1 MVKQFKPLH
10 IILTN
15 VTILYATD
23 QLLTDDGGIYGN
35 CRKFPVQR
43 LGLIRGLFSD
53 KAELQRV
60 TNLVRQVTERSGQ
73 GDTIHSIAAE
83 LGVSEQYVKDIL
95 ICVQS
100 FPEDNAEAVAH
111 LMLD

>member
-1 MVKQFKPLH
+1 MATAENSLSKDWDLSKDYYQETFPSEELH
-10 IILTN
+10 LADFLETSD
-15 VTILYATD
+15 TPQPETD
-23 QLLTDDGGIYGN
+23 NHI
-35 CRKFPVQR
+35 
-43 LGLIRGLFSD
+43 SD